1 MKKWLIMGMGLSL
14 LLMAL
19 TQVGL
24 GQEKAPGPSSV
35 DAKTMETI
43 QGIVVDAPVLKRGV
57 LPQMEYLTLKT
68 TDRGKLDVMLGPS
81 WYLAQQDWK
90 ISALDRLEITGIRIK
105 YKNRPI
111 LMAQNVKKGKKVM
124 EFRDTSGRPLW
135 SVPWKKAQ

>member
-1 MKKWLIMGMGLSL
+1 MKKWVLAGMGLSL

-19 TQVGL
+19 TQAGL
-24 GQEKAPGPSSV
+24 GQEKARVPSNFNT
-35 DAKTMETI
+35 KTIETI
-43 QGIVVDAPVLKRGV
+43 QGIVVDAPVLKRGG